1 VKRLTLIGLAAL
13 TLGLALTACGTS
25 WQEVATLK
33 GGSPGDAATS
43 RTADFTVNGSVKV
56 TASGAGTV
64 SGFVMPSEAAD
75 DAASW
80 AQFGRAIMLTDGG
93 SETFEGLDGSFYV
106 TAGGMGGPW
115 SLTVEATE

>member
-1 VKRLTLIGLAAL
+1 MRRLALISL
-13 TLGLALTACGTS
+13 TVFMLGLALTACGTS
-25 WQEVATLK
+25 WQGVATLQ
-33 GGSPGDAATS
+33 GGNPGDAATS
-43 RTADFTVNGSVKV
+43 RTEDFTVSGSLKV

-80 AQFGRAIMLTDGG
+80 AKYGRAIMLTDGG
-93 SETFEGLDGSFYV
+93 SETFEGLEGSFYV

-115 SLTVEATE
+115 SLTVEATD

>member
-1 VKRLTLIGLAAL
+1 MKRLALISLAAL
-13 TLGLALTACGTS
+13 ALTLAPAACGTS
-25 WQEVATLK
+25 WQEVATLQ

-43 RTADFTVNGSVKV
+43 RTEDFTVNGSLKV
-56 TASGAGTV
+56 TASAAGTV
-64 SGFVMPSEAAD
+64 SGFVMPAEAAD

-80 AQFGRAIMLTDGG
+80 AEYGRAIMLTDGG
-93 SETFEGLDGSFYV
+93 SDTFEGLDGSFYV